1 MNPRSIRVLEL
12 PKIIAMLAELVSC
25 GLTRERVLD
34 LEPSGDYGEV
44 RDRLNETDEA
54 SALIMRHS
62 SPPFGPVHDLRAH
75 AKISAIGS
83 FLSPGQLMEVS
94 DTLRT
99 ARNVKQFITKNAGEG
114 SEMPILKGL
123 ADGLVPVKP
132 LEDTINNAILGENLV
147 SDNASHELRKI
158 RREIENKHQAIR
170 NKLDSII
177 RDTSNQKYLQDALVT
192 IRQDR
197 FVVPVKNEYK
207 HMIKGLVHDQSGSG
221 STLYIEPFAVVE
233 LNNGLKELRLKEQ
246 EEIIRILT
254 EITAE
259 VAEVADTLLSNQE
272 TLVQLDFILAK
283 GKLAHKMK
291 GTSPELNREGKIRL
305 KNGRHP
311 LIDPKV
317 VVPTNFW
324 IGENFKTLLITGPNT
339 GGKTVTLKTVGLLTL
354 MTQCGL
360 HIPADYG
367 SKIAVFD
374 QVFADIGDEQSIEQS
389 LSTFSSHMTNI
400 VDILN
405 HVDANS
411 LVLFDELGA
420 GTDPTEGAALAKAI
434 LTKLFAWKVTTVA
447 TTHYSELKEF
457 ALVTQ
462 GVENASVEFDIET
475 LSPTYKL
482 LIGVPGK
489 SNAFEIS
496 RKLGLSKEIIE
507 SAKTWIE
514 TNAIAFEDVLAKIEY
529 NRKTSE
535 AERDE
540 AVRMRIEA
548 EKLRKSLEEKD
559 EKIAEQRARLI
570 REAKEEARKLL
581 REAKEEADALAK
593 ELRDISG
600 GLSKE
605 HLRRVEELRRKLK
618 SNMDDLQTPL
628 LEDLYEVEPPK
639 NLKLGDLVQLVH
651 LNQRGN
657 VVTLPDAGG
666 DLMVQVGI
674 MKIGVNVSNLKK
686 IEEKVTPAKRQSK
699 GGGRG
704 FETKSLNARTEIDLR
719 GLNVE
724 EAMAELDKYLD
735 DACLANLKTVRIIH
749 GIGTGALKAGLKP
762 YFRNHPHVKT
772 ARDGAYGEGGI
783 GVTVLELK

>member
-1 MNPRSIRVLEL
+1 MNARSLRVLEL
-12 PKIIAMLAELVSC
+12 PKIIAQLSELVSC
-25 GLTRERVLD
+25 NLTKERVFA
-34 LEPSGDYGEV
+34 LEPSGQFEEV
-44 RDRLNETDEA
+44 RARQMETDEA
-54 SALIMRHS
+54 SGLIMRHS
-62 SPPFGPVHDLRAH
+62 SPPFGPVHDLRSH
-75 AKISAIGS
+75 AKIASIGS
-83 FLSPGQLMEVS
+83 FLSPGQLLEVS
-94 DTLRT
+94 DVLRT
-99 ARNVKQFITKNAGEG
+99 ARNVRQFILKNAGEG
-114 SEMPILKGL
+114 SEMPILRGL
-123 ADGLVPVKP
+123 AEQLTPVKE
-132 LEDTINNAILGENLV
+132 LEDTINNAIIGENLV

-158 RREIENKHQAIR
+158 RREIENKNQAIR
-170 NKLDSII
+170 NKLESII
-177 RDTSNQKYLQDALVT
+177 RDSSNQKYLQDALVT

-197 FVVPVKNEYK
+197 FVVPVKSEYK

-221 STLYIEPFAVVE
+221 STFYIEPFAVVE
-233 LNNGLKELRLKEQ
+233 LNNSLKELRLSEQ

-254 EITAE
+254 EITSE
-259 VAEVADTLLSNQE
+259 VAVVSDTLLSNQE
-272 TLVQLDFILAK
+272 TLIQLDFIIAK
-283 GKLAHKMK
+283 GKLSHKMK
-291 GTSPELNREGKIRL
+291 GVGPELNREGKIRI

-311 LIDPKV
+311 LIDPQT
-317 VVPTNFW
+317 VVPIHFW
-324 IGENFKTLLITGPNT
+324 IGDSFKTLLITGPNT

-354 MTQCGL
+354 MAQCGL

-434 LTKLFAWKVTTVA
+434 LTKLFDWKVTTLA

-457 ALVTQ
+457 ALVTP
-462 GVENASVEFDIET
+462 GVENASVEFDVET
-475 LSPTYKL
+475 LSPTYRL

-496 RKLGLSKEIIE
+496 RKLGLGKEIID

-535 AERDE
+535 AEREE
-540 AVRMRIEA
+540 AIRIRIEA
-548 EKLRKSLEEKD
+548 EQLRKKLSEKE
-559 EKIAEQRARLI
+559 EKIAEQRDKVI
-570 REAKEEARKLL
+570 RDAKDEARKMLK
-581 REAKEEADALAK
+581 EAKDEADALAR

-600 GLSKE
+600 SISKDQV
-605 HLRRVEELRRKLK
+605 RRVEELRRKLK
-618 SNMDDLQTPL
+618 SNLDDLQTPI
-628 LEDLYEVEPPK
+628 LEDTYSAEPPK
-639 NLKLGDLVQLVH
+639 DLKLGDPVQIVH
-651 LNQRGN
+651 LNQKGH
-657 VVTLPDAGG
+657 VLSLPDTHGE
-666 DLMVQVGI
+666 LMVQVGI
-674 MKIGVNVSNLKK
+674 MKISVNVANLKK
-686 IEEKVTPAKRQSK
+686 IEEKSSQSHK
-699 GGGRG
+699 PGKSSGRG
-704 FETKSLNARTEIDLR
+704 FETKSMNARTEIDLR

-724 EAMAELDKYLD
+724 EAMAELDKFLD
-735 DACLANLKTVRIIH
+735 DAALSNLKSVRIIH

-772 ARDGAYGEGGI
+772 ARDGVYGEGGM
-783 GVTVLELK
+783 GVTVLEMK

>member
-1 MNPRSIRVLEL
+1 MNPRSLRVLEL
-12 PKIIAMLAELVSC
+12 PKIINMLAELVSC
-25 GLTRERVLD
+25 SLTRELVNA
-34 LEPSGDYGEV
+34 LEPSGHFEEV
-44 RDRLNETDEA
+44 RGRLAETDEA
-54 SALIMRHS
+54 SGLIMRHS
-62 SPPFGPVHDLRAH
+62 SPPFGPVHDLKPH
-75 AKISAIGS
+75 AKISTIGS

-99 ARNVKQFITKNAGEG
+99 ARNVRQFILKNAGEG
-114 SEMPILKGL
+114 SEMPVLRGL
-123 ADGLVPVKP
+123 AETLVPVKA

-233 LNNGLKELRLKEQ
+233 LNNGLKELKLREQ
-246 EEIIRILT
+246 EEIVRILT
-254 EITAE
+254 EISAE

-272 TLVQLDFILAK
+272 TLIRLDFILAK

-291 GTSPELNREGKIRL
+291 GISPELNREGKIRL

-311 LIDPKV
+311 LLDPKI

-324 IGENFKTLLITGPNT
+324 IGDAFKTLLITGPNT

-354 MTQCGL
+354 MAQCGL

-367 SKIAVFD
+367 SRIAVFD

-434 LTKLFAWKVTTVA
+434 LTKLFDWKVTTVA

-457 ALVTQ
+457 ALVTP
-462 GVENASVEFDIET
+462 GVENASVEFNVET
-475 LSPTYKL
+475 LSPTYRL

-514 TNAIAFEDVLAKIEY
+514 TNAIAFEDVLAKIES
-529 NRKTSE
+529 NRIASE

-540 AVRMRIEA
+540 AIRMRVEA
-548 EKLRKSLEEKD
+548 ERLKKTLLDKD
-559 EKIAEQRARLI
+559 EKIAEQRAKI
-570 REAKEEARKLL
+570 VREAKEEARKLL
-581 REAKEEADALAK
+581 KDAKEEADAMAK
-593 ELRDISG
+593 ELREISG

-605 HLRRVEELRRKLK
+605 HLRRVEELRRRLK
-618 SNMDDLQTPL
+618 SNLDDLQTPL
-628 LEDLYEVEPPK
+628 LEDAYEVEPPEH
-639 NLKLGDLVQLVH
+639 LRLGDLVQIVH
-651 LNQRGN
+651 LNQKGN
-657 VVTLPDAGG
+657 VVTLPDDHGN
-666 DLMVQVGI
+666 LMVQVGI
-674 MKIGVNVSNLKK
+674 MKLSVNVANLKK
-686 IEEKVTPAKRQSK
+686 IEEKQTSAKKATK
-699 GGGRG
+699 GTGRG
-704 FETKSLNARTEIDLR
+704 FETKSLNAKTEIDLR
-719 GLNVE
+719 GMNVE

-735 DACLANLKTVRIIH
+735 DACLANLKTVRVIH

-762 YFRNHPHVKT
+762 YFRSHPHVKT
-772 ARDGAYGEGGI
+772 ARDGVYGEGGI

>member
-1 MNPRSIRVLEL
+1 MNPRSLRVLEL
-12 PKIIAMLAELVSC
+12 PKIIEMLAELVSC
-25 GLTRERVLD
+25 SLSRQRVLD
-34 LEPSGDYGEV
+34 LEPSGDLEV
-44 RDRLNETDEA
+44 VRERLRETDEA

-62 SPPFGPVHDLRAH
+62 SPPFGPVYDLKPH

-94 DTLRT
+94 DSLRT
-99 ARNVKQFITKNAGEG
+99 ARNVRQFIVKNAGEG

-123 ADGLVPVKP
+123 AEVLVPVKA

-147 SDNASHELRKI
+147 SDNASHALKKI

-197 FVVPVKNEYK
+197 FVVPVKSEYK

-221 STLYIEPFAVVE
+221 STLYIEPLAIVE
-233 LNNGLKELRLKEQ
+233 LNNSLKELRLEEQ
-246 EEIIRILT
+246 EEIVNILT

-259 VAEVADTLLSNQE
+259 VAEFAEVLLSNQE
-272 TLVQLDFILAK
+272 TLIQLDIILAK

-291 GTSPELNREGKIRL
+291 ASSPELNLEGKIRL

-311 LIDPKV
+311 LIDPKA
-317 VVPTNFW
+317 VVPSNFW
-324 IGENFKTLLITGPNT
+324 IGDAFKTLLITGPNT

-354 MTQCGL
+354 MAQCGL
-360 HIPADYG
+360 HIPADHG

-405 HVDANS
+405 NVDANS

-434 LTKLFAWKVTTVA
+434 LTKLFDWKVTTVA

-457 ALVTQ
+457 ALVTP
-462 GVENASVEFDIET
+462 GVENASVEFNVET

-496 RKLGLSKEIIE
+496 RKLGLSKDIVE

-514 TNAIAFEDVLAKIEY
+514 TNAIAFEDVLAKIEN
-529 NRKTSE
+529 NRKASE

-540 AVRMRIEA
+540 AIRMRVDA

-559 EKIAEQRARLI
+559 EKIAEQRSKLI
-570 REAKEEARKLL
+570 REAKEEARRLL
-581 REAKEEADALAK
+581 KDAKEEADALAK
-593 ELRDISG
+593 ELREISG

-618 SNMDDLQTPL
+618 SSMDELQTPL

-639 NLKLGDLVQLVH
+639 DLRLGDLVQIVH
-651 LNQRGN
+651 LNQKGN
-657 VVTLPDAGG
+657 VVTLPDDKG

-674 MKIGVNVSNLKK
+674 MKISVNTSSLKK
-686 IEEKVTPAKRQSK
+686 IEEKPSQAKRQGK
-699 GGGRG
+699 GGRG
-704 FETKSLNARTEIDLR
+704 FENKTMNAKTEIDLR

-724 EAMAELDKYLD
+724 EAIAELDKYLD
-735 DACLANLKTVRIIH
+735 DASLANLKSVRIIH

-762 YFRNHPHVKT
+762 YFRNHPHVKA
-772 ARDGAYGEGGI
+772 ARDGAYGEGGM
-783 GVTVLELK
+783 GVTVIELK